1 MIDKKNLKIYGI
13 ILILTVAFITCI
25 LTLAISGGLGNVRD
39 GYVLNDQQ
47 YKAWSNYEE
56 FEQVKN
62 IIDDQYYL
70 SANDDELYEAAIK
83 GMVASLN
90 DPYSVY
96 YSPEEYQQRLNDLSN
111 SYSGLGM
118 VVASNPDTGK
128 LVVSSVMNDSPAK
141 DAGIKPGDI
150 LLMADDTALDG
161 TKIEVAVSLMKGDPG
176 THVELTIER
185 DGKVIKKDIIRE
197 EITIEY
203 VKYEMLDGK
212 IGYISISQFGE
223 GCSDSFDAAISDL
236 KSKGAVGLIID
247 IRNNPGGYFNE
258 AISICDSLLDEKRIV
273 STKDKDGKEQAWDSD
288 ASYVELPYAV
298 IVNEYS
304 ASASEIVAG
313 AVKDSRLA
321 KVVGAT
327 TYGKGVVQTIISL
340 NNGGGLKLTTAEYF
354 SPNGSKING
363 EGVWPDIAVDLDEA
377 QKKDMSTLTRENDH
391 QLNAAISLFDDV
403 RVDAEPTSTPAE

>member
-1 MIDKKNLKIYGI
+1 MTNNTKRGATTRNLNRSKILLMINTICPQTMMNSI
-13 ILILTVAFITCI
+13 
-25 LTLAISGGLGNVRD
+25 
-39 GYVLNDQQ
+39 
-47 YKAWSNYEE
+47 
-56 FEQVKN
+56 
-62 IIDDQYYL
+62 
-70 SANDDELYEAAIK
+70 EAAIK
-83 GMVASLN
+83 GMVSSLN

-96 YSPEEYQQRLNDLSN
+96 YSPEEYQQRLDDLSN

-118 VVASNPDTGK
+118 VVSNNQDTGK

-161 TKIEVAVSLMKGDPG
+161 TKIEVAVNLMKGEPG

-185 DGKVIKKDIIRE
+185 DGKVIKKDIVRE

-203 VKYEMLDGK
+203 VDHEMLDGK
-212 IGYISISQFGE
+212 IGYISIFQFGE
-223 GCSDSFDAAISDL
+223 GCADSFDAAVSDL

-273 STKDKDGKEQAWDSD
+273 STKDKNGKEEVWDSD

-321 KVVGAT
+321 KVVGET
-327 TYGKGVVQTIISL
+327 TYGKGVVQTITSL
-340 NNGGGLKLTTAEYF
+340 NNGGGLKLTTSEYF

-377 QKKDMSTLTRENDH
+377 QKKDMSTLTRVNDH
-391 QLNAAISLFDDV
+391 QLNAAISLFDDI
-403 RVDAEPTSTPAE
+403 RIDTEPSSTPAE